1 MVTRSTA
8 DPSRGGSKL
17 DIYARRDFF
26 LCCFH
31 IVTLF
36 LGDKIDT
43 RDCRTGYYNGSVTG
57 DSLILPFGKNTSN
70 TADLRRL
77 Y

>member
-8 DPSRGGSKL
+8 DPSRGGQNS
-17 DIYARRDFF
+17 ISMRDEIF

-57 DSLILPFGKNTSN
+57 GTLLFSLSGKI
-70 TADLRRL
+70 RRIPQI
-77 Y
+77 